1 MPKTC
6 IRSPIFVYLPKQ
18 SKQMGMVLTIIFWVC
33 VVLMVLH
40 AFDIINDGGYMDI
53 AVSVVV
59 IGVIWKLFVWLF

>member
-1 MPKTC
+1 
-6 IRSPIFVYLPKQ
+6 
-18 SKQMGMVLTIIFWVC
+18 MGMVLTIIFWVC

-53 AVSVVV
+53 AVSVGV